1 MKHLYIFT
9 VLLISAFQLHAQN
22 IINTSAGTGTAGY
35 TGDGAAATA
44 ALINYPIGL
53 SADNNG
59 NYYFGDVFNHVVR
72 KVDANGII
80 TTIAGTGVDGSTGD
94 GGQATAAN
102 LSWPVDVAVDDV
114 NNLLYICDYMAQHIR
129 KVDLSTGIITN
140 VAGNGNNGFT
150 GDGGQAINASM
161 AMPTEINLDT
171 QGNVY
176 FTDQANDRIRKIDV
190 TTGIVTTIA
199 GNGTAVNSGDGG
211 PALLAGINHPYG
223 IAIDGNNNIFFSAYS
238 NHSVRRIDAVTGIV
252 TTVAGIGSSGYS
264 GDGGPGNAAALN
276 FPEGICVDSVG
287 NLYIA
292 ELYNYRIRKVDMA
305 NNIISTIAGVGS
317 SVSSGDGGD
326 PLLAGMFC
334 TAVDVRKGKI
344 FISDLNNR
352 VRVITNGNPPPPP
365 ISLAAVSQTDS
376 VCSDDNNGTVTVQ
389 GSGGLTPYQYKIGN
403 GAYQNSGTFTGL
415 SAGTYTITV
424 QDANGTTTSIQVTI
438 SPIPLPVASFT
449 YSQID
454 NYHVNFTSTS
464 TNATTYQWSFS
475 TGATSTLQNPTDID
489 FFVEGTYSATLIV
502 TNDCGIDS
510 ITMPV
515 IVEKLSGIDEND
527 ALSLFGLY
535 PNPANGSA
543 TIKLEATKPVK
554 GALNIYTIDGRLAY
568 TENIAFSTT
577 YAKTIDMSG
586 VASGVYIVNVL
597 GENINLNKK
606 LIIQK

>member
-1 MKHLYIFT
+1 MKHLYIFSL
-9 VLLISAFQLHAQN
+9 LLISTFNLHAQT

-35 TGDGAAATA
+35 TGDGGAATA
-44 ALINYPIGL
+44 ALIDYPIGI

-80 TTIAGTGVDGSTGD
+80 TTVAGTGIDGSTGD

-102 LSWPVDVAVDDV
+102 LRWPVDVVVDEAH
-114 NNLLYICDYMAQHIR
+114 NLLYICDYMAQHIR

-140 VAGNGNNGFT
+140 VAGTGTNGYS
-150 GDGGQAINASM
+150 GDGGLAVNASM

-176 FTDQANDRIRKIDV
+176 FTDQANERIRKIDV
-190 TTGIVTTIA
+190 TTGIISTIA
-199 GNGTAVNSGDGG
+199 GNGTAINSGDGG
-211 PALLAGINHPYG
+211 PALAAGINHPYG
-223 IAIDGNNNIFFSAYS
+223 IAIDGNNNIYFSAYS
-238 NHSVRRIDAVTGIV
+238 NHSVRRIDGVTGIV

-264 GDGGPGNAAALN
+264 GDGGPANLATLN

-305 NNIISTIAGVGS
+305 TNIISTIAGIGS
-317 SVSSGDGGD
+317 STSSGDGGD

-365 ISLAAVSQTDS
+365 ISLAALSQTDS
-376 VCSDDNNGTVTVQ
+376 ICSDDNSGSITVQ
-389 GSGGLTPYQYKIGN
+389 GSGGLAPYQYKIGN
-403 GAYQNSGTFTGL
+403 GPYQSSGTFTGL

-424 QDANGTTTSIQVTI
+424 QDSNNSTTSIQVTI
-438 SPIPLPVASFT
+438 SPIPLPIASFT
-449 YSQID
+449 YNQID

-464 TNATTYQWSFS
+464 TNATSYQWSFS
-475 TGATSTLQNPTDID
+475 TGASSTLQNPTGID
-489 FFVEGTYSATLIV
+489 FIVEGTYSATLIV
-502 TNDCGIDS
+502 TNNCGVDS

-515 IVEKLSGIDEND
+515 IVDKLSGINEND
-527 ALSLFGLY
+527 ALSLFSLY

-543 TIKLEATKPVK
+543 TIKLEATKPIK
-554 GALNIYTIDGRLAY
+554 GALNIYTVDGRLVY
-568 TENIAFSTT
+568 SENIAFTT
-577 YAKTIDMSG
+577 GYIKTIDMSS
-586 VASGVYIVNVL
+586 VASGIYIVNL
-597 GENINLNKK
+597 QGENINLNKK
-606 LIIQK
+606 LIVQK

>member
-1 MKHLYIFT
+1 MKHLYIFSL
-9 VLLISAFQLHAQN
+9 LLISTFNLHAQS

-35 TGDGAAATA
+35 TGDGGAATA
-44 ALINYPIGL
+44 ALIDYPIGI

-80 TTIAGTGVDGSTGD
+80 TTVAGTGIDGSTGD

-102 LSWPVDVAVDDV
+102 LSWPVDVVVDEAH
-114 NNLLYICDYMAQHIR
+114 NLLYICDYMAQHIR

-140 VAGNGNNGFT
+140 VAGTGTNGYS
-150 GDGGQAINASM
+150 GDGGLAVNASM

-190 TTGIVTTIA
+190 TTGIISTIA
-199 GNGTAVNSGDGG
+199 GNGTAINSGDGG
-211 PALLAGINHPYG
+211 PALAAGINHPYG
-223 IAIDGNNNIFFSAYS
+223 IAIDGNNNIYFSAYS
-238 NHSVRRIDAVTGIV
+238 NHSVRRIDGVTGIV

-264 GDGGPGNAAALN
+264 GDGGPANLATLN

-305 NNIISTIAGVGS
+305 TNIISTIAGIGS
-317 SVSSGDGGD
+317 STSSGDGGD

-352 VRVITNGNPPPPP
+352 VRVITNGNQPPPP
-365 ISLAAVSQTDS
+365 ISLAALSQTDS
-376 VCSDDNNGTVTVQ
+376 ICSDDNSGSITVQ
-389 GSGGLTPYQYKIGN
+389 GSGGLAPYQYKIGN
-403 GAYQNSGTFTGL
+403 GPYQSSGTFTGL

-424 QDANGTTTSIQVTI
+424 QDSNNSTTSIQVTI
-438 SPIPLPVASFT
+438 SPIPLPVAGFT
-449 YSQID
+449 YNQID

-464 TNATTYQWSFS
+464 TNATSYQWSFS
-475 TGATSTLQNPTDID
+475 TGASSTLPNPTGID
-489 FFVEGTYSATLIV
+489 FIVEGTYSATLIV
-502 TNDCGIDS
+502 TNDCGVDS

-515 IVEKLSGIDEND
+515 IVDKLSGINEND
-527 ALSLFGLY
+527 ALSLFSLY

-543 TIKLEATKPVK
+543 TIKLEATKPIK
-554 GALNIYTIDGRLAY
+554 GALNIYTVYGRLVY
-568 TENIAFSTT
+568 SENIAFTT
-577 YAKTIDMSG
+577 GYIKIIDMSS
-586 VASGVYIVNVL
+586 VATGIYIVNL
-597 GENINLNKK
+597 QGENINLNKK
-606 LIIQK
+606 LIVEK